1 MMDTSQPV
9 RSAVR
14 RRPRDRR
21 ATIVRAASE
30 AFARHGYHG
39 TSMSDIAAAVG
50 ITSTA
55 LYRHFRSKQQLLGH
69 CLLNGLDVTVARL
82 DSAHRG
88 DPSGEAVLTELVR
101 VALELRGLPR
111 LWQLEFRNLRPTDRM
126 GVLARAVRLT
136 RYVRIAIRARRP
148 DLAAVDVEL
157 LSWCVLSVAVSP
169 SYHRVELPESLF
181 AEVLDK
187 AVAATIDVRLPT
199 GVAAQRRA
207 ARAAWVSG
215 DVEFDRGVR
224 PERLIVAAARLFNTR
239 GYAAV
244 SIEDIGAAVG
254 VSGPALYHHFA
265 GKSELLNQIIDRN
278 DQWIRLYTSRA
289 ATEGNDPHQSLLLLL
304 SYFARFAVE
313 QPDLMGTTLSEVAH
327 LPQDLAA
334 RYRQAH
340 RDGIIRWARMLQ
352 TVRPEL
358 SLPIA
363 RVCIQ
368 AVTTV
373 VIDAARNPRLSRRG
387 DIVEALEAVGAAI
400 AFSDAARS

>member
-9 RSAVR
+9 RSSVR

-69 CLLNGLDVTVARL
+69 CLLDGLDVTVARL
-82 DSAHRG
+82 DNAHRA
-88 DPSGEAVLTELVR
+88 DPSGGSVLTELVR

-111 LWQLEFRNLRPTDRM
+111 LWQLEFRNLLPTDRM

-136 RYVRIAIRARRP
+136 CYLRTAIRARRP
-148 DLAAVDVEL
+148 DLATADVEL

-169 SYHRVELPESLF
+169 SYHRVELPGPLF

-187 AVAATIDVRLPT
+187 AVAATIEVRLPT
-199 GVAAQRRA
+199 GVASERRA
-207 ARAAWVSG
+207 VRAAWVTG

-265 GKSELLNQIIDRN
+265 GKAELLNQIIDRN
-278 DQWIRLYTSRA
+278 DQWIRLYMSRA
-289 ATEGNDPHQSLLLLL
+289 LTEGDDPRQSLLLLL

-313 QPDLMGTTLSEVAH
+313 QPDLMGTTVSEVAH
-327 LPQDLAA
+327 LPRELAE

-340 RDGIIRWARMLQ
+340 RDGVIRWARMLQ

-358 SLPIA
+358 SLPTA
-363 RVCIQ
+363 RVSIQ

-387 DIVEALEAVGAAI
+387 DIVEALVAVGDAI
-400 AFSDAARS
+400 AFSGCTRP

>member
-1 MMDTSQPV
+1 M
-9 RSAVR
+9 
-14 RRPRDRR
+14 
-21 ATIVRAASE
+21 RAASE

-69 CLLNGLDVTVARL
+69 CLLDGLDVTVARL
-82 DSAHRG
+82 DNAHRA
-88 DPSGEAVLTELVR
+88 DPSGGSVLTELVR

-111 LWQLEFRNLRPTDRM
+111 LWQLEFRNLLPTDRV

-136 RYVRIAIRARRP
+136 YYLRTAIRARRP
-148 DLAAVDVEL
+148 DLAPADVEL

-169 SYHRVELPESLF
+169 SYHRVELPGPLF
-181 AEVLDK
+181 AEVLDQ

-199 GVAAQRRA
+199 GVASERRA
-207 ARAAWVSG
+207 VRAAWVTG

-265 GKSELLNQIIDRN
+265 GKAELLNQIIDRN
-278 DQWIRLYTSRA
+278 DQWIRLYMSRA
-289 ATEGNDPHQSLLLLL
+289 LTEGDDPRQSLLLLL

-313 QPDLMGTTLSEVAH
+313 QPDLMGTTVSEVAH
-327 LPQDLAA
+327 LPRDLAE

-340 RDGIIRWARMLQ
+340 RDGVIRWARMLQ

-358 SLPIA
+358 SLPTA
-363 RVCIQ
+363 RVSIQ

-387 DIVEALEAVGAAI
+387 DIVEALVAVGDAI
-400 AFSDAARS
+400 AFSGRTRS

>member
-1 MMDTSQPV
+1 M
-9 RSAVR
+9 
-14 RRPRDRR
+14 
-21 ATIVRAASE
+21 RAASE

-55 LYRHFRSKQQLLGH
+55 LYRHFRSKQELLGQ
-69 CLLNGLDVTVARL
+69 CLLDGLDTTVARL
-82 DSAHRG
+82 DSAHRA
-88 DPSGEAVLTELVR
+88 DPAGGSVLTELVR

-136 RYVRIAIRARRP
+136 RYLRTAIRLRRT
-148 DLAAVDVEL
+148 DLAAADVEM

-169 SYHRVELPESLF
+169 SYHRVELPGSLF
-181 AEVLDK
+181 AEVLDE

-199 GVAAQRRA
+199 GVAAGRQA
-207 ARAAWVSG
+207 VRAAWVTG
-215 DVEFDRGVR
+215 DAEFDRGVR

-244 SIEDIGAAVG
+244 SIDDIGAAVG
-254 VSGPALYHHFA
+254 VSGPALYHHFD
-265 GKSELLNQIIDRN
+265 GKAELLSQIIDRN

-289 ATEGNDPHQSLLLLL
+289 LTEGDDPRQSLLLLL

-313 QPDLMGTTLSEVAH
+313 QPDLMGTTVSEVAH
-327 LPQDLAA
+327 LPRDLAA
-334 RYRQAH
+334 RYRQTH
-340 RDGIIRWARMLQ
+340 RDGILRWARMLQ
-352 TVRPEL
+352 TVRPGL
-358 SLPIA
+358 SLPTA
-363 RVCIQ
+363 RVSIQ

-387 DIVEALEAVGAAI
+387 DIVEALVAVGDAI
-400 AFSDAARS
+400 AFSGDTRS